1 MFTDKV
7 VIKMADIDN
16 LGMSNLQT
24 MLYGHFYSKVHYF
37 YCIAIMT
44 IMTFRS
50 FLVLTDCSFYFYAV
64 QIWM

>member
-37 YCIAIMT
+37 YCTAIMI

-50 FLVLTDCSFYFYAV
+50 FLVLTEL
-64 QIWM
+64 